1 MAEYYLD
8 DKGQIYADL
17 AYRLGKIISQYD
29 EIIPRNDPCNFDSS
43 LCICILQNLL
53 TIYDEMFSKV
63 RNGFPLSR
71 SNFYYNPNAQLSGE
85 NYLSLNKSMVL
96 NDTFNKGNN
105 VGIFL
110 KHLRN
115 SLSHPTKVNKDVS
128 IPSTGYISN
137 SDGKKIIHE
146 YIFIDSPDTLNN
158 SVKVFN
164 GIDLF
169 ESYCKKNNYL
179 FEKSISNGK
188 ITISNPRMYE
198 IRLTT
203 TQLKDLT
210 LKLAKFIAQPIQKH
224 WDGVTF
230 NQDILNYAA

>member
-8 DKGQIYADL
+8 DQGQIYADL
-17 AYRLGKIISQYD
+17 AYRLGKIINQYD
-29 EIIPRNDPCNFDSS
+29 EIIQRNDPHNFDSS

-63 RNGFPLSR
+63 RNGFPISR
-71 SNFYYNPNAQLSGE
+71 SNFYYNPIVQLNDE
-85 NYLSLNKSMVL
+85 NYLGLNKSLVL
-96 NDTFNKGNN
+96 NDTFNKKVN

-115 SLSHPTKVNKDVS
+115 SLSHPTKTYNDVLF
-128 IPSTGYISN
+128 PSTGYISN
-137 SDGKKIIHE
+137 SNGMKIIKE
-146 YIFIDSPDTLNN
+146 YIFIDSPDIVNN
-158 SVKVFN
+158 SARVF
-164 GIDLF
+164 DDVYSF
-169 ESYCKKNNYL
+169 ENYCKKNKYS
-179 FEKSISNGK
+179 FVMSISNGV
-188 ITISNPRMYE
+188 ITISNPRIFK

-203 TQLKDLT
+203 AQLKDLT
-210 LKLAKFIAQPIQKH
+210 LKLAIFIAQPIQKY